1 MADYYLKR
9 DMLDEAQEFAMKCT
23 QLNDVLEVSR
33 IKTSSFFLFRSKIS
47 YFLFVNFFPFIT
59 STRLK
64 WKQILSE
71 T

>member
-33 IKTSSFFLFRSKIS
+33 IKTYLINANPDTLNKIMSRNLIIRFSDRFFFL
-47 YFLFVNFFPFIT
+47 
-59 STRLK
+59 
-64 WKQILSE
+64 
-71 T
+71 